1 MAGLLDYIVNSMS
14 GGQMSQAE
22 KEAALY
28 AKRADTLDMPTRG
41 EATPADLMRVMN
53 TMQDR
58 TPAGVM
64 KGATAGVGL
73 NEALNNPMTMPPT
86 TALGN
91 LSEAEGARMKQLMMQ
106 KQMDEFSRQNAFM
119 SNPQAVRYYQQ
130 TNPLGNTM
138 QNVPPQAG
146 GMAAGN
152 ARPPMDLN
160 SLIRMLSR

>member
-1 MAGLLDYIVNSMS
+1 MAGLLDYIANAMS

-28 AKRADTLDMPTRG
+28 AKRADTSAMPTRG
-41 EATPADLMRVMN
+41 EATPADLMRVMS
-53 TMQDR
+53 TIKDR
-58 TPAGVM
+58 TPAGAM
-64 KGATAGVGL
+64 KGANAGVGL
-73 NEALNNPMTMPPT
+73 NQVLNNPITMPPT
-86 TALGN
+86 SGMGN
-91 LSEAEGARMKQLMMQ
+91 MTEVEAARIKQLMMQ
-106 KQMDEFSRQNAFM
+106 NQMDEFSRQNAYT
-119 SNPQAVRYYQQ
+119 SNPQAAQYYQN

-160 SLIRMLSR
+160 MLLRLLGR